1 MTKSEIFTNAWEIAR
16 NAQNKFGG
24 KVSEYFAESLRL
36 AYKLAKGEV
45 AMTFVLE
52 MEAGSRKH
60 KPWVAKIEG
69 EDAKWN
75 FKRDFIKASGYGE
88 WTLEDGVYDV
98 KGDVHNIEGISYER
112 RYIKVKNGIAKEI
125 NENEVL
131 SLI

>member
-36 AYKLAKGEV
+36 SYKFAKGELKI
-45 AMTFVLE
+45 MFTLE
-52 MEAGSRKH
+52 IAAGSRKH
-60 KPWVAKIEG
+60 KSWVAKIEG
-69 EDAKWN
+69 EDTKWK
-75 FKRDFIKASGYGE
+75 FKREFIKASGYGE
-88 WTLEDGVYDV
+88 WTLEDGVY
-98 KGDVHNIEGISYER
+98 NIKNASKDNQQFIV
-112 RYIKVKNGIAKEI
+112 VKNGIAKEI